1 MVRALADVVVVGLGA
16 AGSAV
21 LRHLA
26 RGGAS
31 VVGIDRFRP
40 PHDRGSSHGATRI
53 TRLAIGEGH
62 EFVPLVQRSHALW
75 RTLEAESGAQLMQTT
90 GGLVVAAPAADAAS
104 FHGRPGFFERTVA
117 AAERFGIA
125 HERLDAEAIARRWPA
140 LRPRGDERGYFEPRA
155 GLLRPEACVQAQLEA
170 AVRDGAAL
178 RLGETVQ
185 RIETAGGRPSVLTD
199 RGRLAAAHV
208 VLAAGPW
215 LPALLPPADAA
226 PFAVRRQVLH
236 WFRTDAPELYAP
248 DRLPVFIWMHGARGE
263 AFYGMPMADGYAG
276 VKVAT
281 EQAETSTA
289 PDVVERRVG
298 AAETAAMFE
307 THIRGRLQGL
317 QPATVHDATCL
328 YTSLPEGR
336 FVVDRHPA
344 FEGVTVVSACSGHG
358 FKHSAALGEAV
369 ADTLLGRVPQVDLA
383 PFSWAALRRCLA
395 SEAAS
400 ATGVKE
406 RRRDA

>member
-1 MVRALADVVVVGLGA
+1 MPGALADIVVVGLGA

-26 RGGAS
+26 RGGVS

-75 RTLEAESGAQLMQTT
+75 RALEAETGARLMQTT
-90 GGLVVAAPAADAAS
+90 GGLVIAAPASDHAS
-104 FHGRPGFFERTVA
+104 FHGRPGFFERTLA

-125 HERLDAEAIARRWPA
+125 HERLDADAIARRWPA
-140 LRPRGDERGYFEPRA
+140 FRPRGDERGYFEPEA
-155 GLLRPEACVQAQLEA
+155 GILRPEACVQAQLDA
-170 AVRDGAAL
+170 AVRDGAAI

-185 RIETAGGRPSVLTD
+185 RIEHAGGRPRVVTD
-199 RGRLAAAHV
+199 RGTFAAAHV

-236 WFRTDAPELYAP
+236 WFRTDAPELYAA

-263 AFYGMPMADGYAG
+263 AFYGMPMADAHAG

-281 EQAETSTA
+281 EQAGTTTA
-289 PDVVERRVG
+289 PDAVERRVG
-298 AAETAAMFE
+298 AAETAAMYE

-317 QPATVHDATCL
+317 QPETVHDATCL
-328 YTSLPEGR
+328 YTCLPEGR

-344 FEGVTVVSACSGHG
+344 HDAVTVVSACSGHG

-369 ADTLLGRVPQVDLA
+369 ADTLLGRTPQVELA
-383 PFSWAALRRCLA
+383 PFSWAALRRCPR
-395 SEAAS
+395 
-400 ATGVKE
+400 G
-406 RRRDA
+406 